1 MLSESN
7 NLADQNSDPNKS
19 QTELSPNKSML
30 KIPNNAV
37 NMYPNDQL
45 EDSNDKDHF
54 ASNIS
59 QIENQGVVTN
69 VEDEE
74 E

>member
-19 QTELSPNKSML
+19 QTESSPNKSML